1 MQWLEGGA
9 MPPPRPPA
17 NPQNGEQP
25 KVRTLRA
32 PLSASEGF
40 RFRHASVLGHK
51 KKETEQRPAEVGKR
65 ELFLWTSQQT
75 GRTVGRFEDLRDGEV
90 LLKVFLKV
98 LLPSNF

>member
-1 MQWLEGGA
+1 MARGGRDASAAATCESPERRTAEGANLES
-9 MPPPRPPA
+9 PA
-17 NPQNGEQP
+17 
-25 KVRTLRA
+25 
-32 PLSASEGF
+32 LSF
-40 RFRHASVLGHK
+40 RGISLPARFCSRSQK